1 MLKGI
6 TRLFVL
12 VGVLSIIGLAIAC
25 ANGDAPRFQST
36 PVTTGG
42 ESSSNRSSESTPTS
56 TSATESDSIPLQPVI
71 RLHYGGQVYDGV
83 QGNFCW
89 PTEPGVSRCAV
100 EGPFPWQD
108 MDVPAIPVTA
118 GDSINVVI
126 EADERPQK
134 LRVAIFG
141 EASKHASDAAMRVV
155 ELDPGL
161 EAPLAVDLPAS
172 VYNLRIT
179 GQWGVGDQSYK
190 FRLKVE

>member
-1 MLKGI
+1 M
-6 TRLFVL
+6 RAFSAQS
-12 VGVLSIIGLAIAC
+12 LSPC
-25 ANGDAPRFQST
+25 PRRASGSFRRASGSG
-36 PVTTGG
+36 PPG
-42 ESSSNRSSESTPTS
+42 
-56 TSATESDSIPLQPVI
+56 
-71 RLHYGGQVYDGV
+71 
-83 QGNFCW
+83 
-89 PTEPGVSRCAV
+89 PGVARCEG
-100 EGPFPWQD
+100 EGPFPWQER
-108 MDVPAIPVTA
+108 DVPAIPGTA

-141 EASKHASDAAMRVV
+141 DASKHASDAAMRVV

-179 GQWGVGDQSYK
+179 GQWEVGEQSYK